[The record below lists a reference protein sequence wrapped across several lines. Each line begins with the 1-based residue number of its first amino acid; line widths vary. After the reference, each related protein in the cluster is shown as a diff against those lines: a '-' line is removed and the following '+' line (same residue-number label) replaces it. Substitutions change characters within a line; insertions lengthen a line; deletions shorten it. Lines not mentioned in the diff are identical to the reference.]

1 VSKGI
6 YLERLEKLKASLDAI
21 SPSFCAAKWKQVTIH
36 LQNGL
41 THSCHHPSTHK
52 IPIEEIKV
60 NPSALHNTNF
70 KKEQRK
76 LMLEGKRPSEC
87 DYCWRVEDTPGEH
100 YSDRIYKSTE
110 PWAYKTIPDILAE
123 PAGFNTIP
131 TYVEVS
137 FGNTCNFKC
146 SYCSPE
152 YSSKW
157 VEDVERHGAVQV
169 SGSKF
174 NDISYIKS
182 KGFMPIPAKDHNPYI
197 DAWWQW
203 WPELYPTLHT
213 FRITGGEPLLNKN
226 TFKTLDWII
235 SNPNPELDLA
245 INSNLVV
252 PDNLM
257 QEFIDKVKF
266 IVDNKLVKRIT
277 VYTSVDTAGAHA
289 EYIRTGLDYN
299 KWLANVNRVI
309 RETGAFITIMSTFNL
324 LSFTNYKQLL
334 SDILVIKTD
343 PALIRTGADKS
354 VKAPL
359 TIDIPYLR
367 YPEFLS
373 ALIATPA
380 IKQKFSELTEMV
392 TANLGHNVVHGHHL
406 GFYKHEEQK
415 FVRLQHLL
423 SRDDHYSP
431 ADYARHRR
439 SFAMYVDEMDRRN
452 GTDFKA
458 VFPEYIDFYN
468 YCKTL

>member
-1 VSKGI
+1 
-6 YLERLEKLKASLDAI
+6 
-21 SPSFCAAKWKQVTIH
+21 
-36 LQNGL
+36 
-41 THSCHHPSTHK
+41 
-52 IPIEEIKV
+52 
-60 NPSALHNTNF
+60 
-70 KKEQRK
+70 
-76 LMLEGKRPSEC
+76 
-87 DYCWRVEDTPGEH
+87 
-100 YSDRIYKSTE
+100 
-110 PWAYKTIPDILAE
+110 
-123 PAGFNTIP
+123 
-131 TYVEVS
+131 
-137 FGNTCNFKC
+137 
-146 SYCSPE
+146 
-152 YSSKW
+152 
-157 VEDVERHGAVQV
+157 
-169 SGSKF
+169 
-174 NDISYIKS
+174 
-182 KGFMPIPAKDHNPYI
+182 
-197 DAWWQW
+197 
-203 WPELYPTLHT
+203 
-213 FRITGGEPLLNKN
+213 
-226 TFKTLDWII
+226 
-235 SNPNPELDLA
+235 
-245 INSNLVV
+245 
-252 PDNLM
+252 
-257 QEFIDKVKF
+257 
-266 IVDNKLVKRIT
+266 
-277 VYTSVDTAGAHA
+277 
-289 EYIRTGLDYN
+289 
-299 KWLANVNRVI
+299 
-309 RETGAFITIMSTFNL
+309 